1 MPDYKCAVIIG
12 RFQPFHRGHMELG
25 REALKIAD
33 HVVWVIGSHRSAPT
47 LKNPWSCSQRQD
59 MIQSAFE
66 PAAVAQMSFIPVRD
80 HYGNDE
86 KWATEVK
93 NGVYNAVGRVPTILL
108 GAFKDKSSYY
118 LDLFPNWAL
127 HPVKPGVNNATD
139 IRAEYF
145 DRGDLWFDQVHAN
158 VLAKMNEFQ
167 EMDTFK
173 RLEREAQLKPRKS
186 DIFVTSDAVVMHNGH
201 VLLIRRKRAPGE
213 GLLALPGGHLD
224 PGETFEDC
232 CLRELYEETGLKVDT
247 SDILG
252 SEFFD
257 NPNRSHCARIITKAF
272 EIDID
277 GEDLPDV
284 KGGDDASEAGW
295 YLIENLWQVEDEFH
309 NDHFSIIQRFL

>member
-1 MPDYKCAVIIG
+1 MDYKCAVIIG
-12 RFQPFHRGHMELG
+12 RWQPFHRGHMELG

-127 HPVKPGVNNATD
+127 HSIKPGVNNATD

-145 DRGDLWFDQVHAN
+145 DRGDLWFDQVHPN

-213 GLLALPGGHLD
+213 GLLALPGGHLNPD
-224 PGETFEDC
+224 ETFESA
-232 CLRELYEETGLKVDT
+232 CLRELYEETGLKFTPDNIVC
-247 SDILG
+247 SKI
-252 SEFFD
+252 FD
-257 NPNRSHCARIITKAF
+257 NPNRSVHNRIITQAF
-272 EIDID
+272 RLCAPTNE
-277 GEDLPDV
+277 LPDV
-284 KGGDDASEAGW
+284 RGGDDASSAAW
-295 YLIENLWQVEDEFH
+295 YLIDDLWQHEHEFH
-309 NDHFSIIQRFL
+309 DDHHDIIQRFL